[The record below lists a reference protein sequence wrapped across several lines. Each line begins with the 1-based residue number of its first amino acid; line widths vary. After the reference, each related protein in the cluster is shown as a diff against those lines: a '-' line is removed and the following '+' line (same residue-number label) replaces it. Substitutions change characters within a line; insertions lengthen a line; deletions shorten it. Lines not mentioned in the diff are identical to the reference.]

1 MLQGGGMEMLE
12 RAPVTVEEVADHP
25 DYLRARKLYC
35 DSFLALFDRNPFLIR
50 LLTDSS
56 RYLLFT
62 LSVILNANHDVDRRE
77 SWFSVGR
84 LKQQMAAFG
93 MTSPRHVDHLIERMQ
108 AVGFVEISHAPRD
121 RRVKLLR
128 LTDRMLAHDRE
139 WMATDYIILDTLCPG
154 NGYAGVRNRDPAV
167 HAAIR
172 RQSLALL
179 PEGAR
184 LLCEQTD
191 FLLFF
196 SRPGGLMVLE
206 ALFEAALSS
215 PDGREC
221 PFAFGDVA
229 HRFGLS
235 RSHVR
240 GVMQDAEAAGF
251 IRLHGKGGRAVEILP
266 RLWRSDAIGHGVGAR
281 LRDIAFLRASAELAA
296 EPCAPAEP
304 AHTAWVR
311 QA

>member
-1 MLQGGGMEMLE
+1 MLQGGGMEMLG
-12 RAPVTVEEVADHP
+12 RVPVAVEEIADHP

-62 LSVILNANHDVDRRE
+62 LSVILNANHHVDRRE
-77 SWFSVGR
+77 TWFSVGR

-108 AVGFVEISHAPRD
+108 AVGFVEISQAPRD

-139 WMATDYIILDTLCPG
+139 WMATDYIILDTLCPR

-221 PFAFGDVA
+221 PFVFGDVA

-251 IRLHGKGGRAVEILP
+251 IRLHGRGGRAVEILP

-296 EPCAPAEP
+296 QPCAPAEP
-304 AHTAWVR
+304 ADTVWVK

>member
-1 MLQGGGMEMLE
+1 MPHDADFASLPRL
-12 RAPVTVEEVADHP
+12 PVSVEEIAGHP
-25 DYLRARKLYC
+25 RYLQARKLYSE
-35 DSFLALFDRNPFLIR
+35 SFLALFDRNPFLIR
-50 LLTDSS
+50 LLTDTS

-62 LSVILNANHDVDRRE
+62 VSVILDANHDIERRE
-77 SWFSVGR
+77 TWFTVGR
-84 LKQQMAAFG
+84 LKERMAVFG
-93 MTSPRHVDHLIERMQ
+93 MTSPRHVDHLIERMC
-108 AVGFVEISHAPRD
+108 AVGFVETAHPPGD
-121 RRVKLLR
+121 RRVTLLR

-139 WMATDYIILDTLCPG
+139 WLATDYVILDALRPE
-154 NGYAGVRNRDPAV
+154 NGYGRVRNRDPFL

-184 LLCEQTD
+184 LLSAQTD

-215 PDGREC
+215 ADGWQS

-229 HRFGLS
+229 DRFGLS

-240 GVMQDAEAAGF
+240 SVVQAAEAAGF
-251 IRLHGKGGRAVEILP
+251 IKLHGRGGRLVEILP
-266 RLWRSDAIGHGVGAR
+266 PLWRSDAVGHGVGAR
-281 LRDIAFLRASAELAA
+281 LRDIAFLRASVEL
-296 EPCAPAEP
+296 APAE
-304 AHTAWVR
+304 
-311 QA
+311 

>member
-1 MLQGGGMEMLE
+1 MLQGGGMEMLG
-12 RAPVTVEEVADHP
+12 RVPVTVEEVADHP

-62 LSVILNANHDVDRRE
+62 LSVILNANHDGDRRE
-77 SWFSVGR
+77 TWFSVGR

-93 MTSPRHVDHLIERMQ
+93 MTSPRHVDHLIKRMQ
-108 AVGFVEISHAPRD
+108 AVGFVEISQAPRD

-128 LTDRMLAHDRE
+128 LTDRMLGHDRE
-139 WMATDYIILDTLCPG
+139 WMATDYIILDTLCPR

-184 LLCEQTD
+184 LLCEQRD

-221 PFAFGDVA
+221 PFVFGDVA

-251 IRLHGKGGRAVEILP
+251 IRLHGRGGRAVEILP

-296 EPCAPAEP
+296 QPCDPAEP
-304 AHTAWVR
+304 AGTVWVK